1 MKNNLIEVSNLE
13 KYFEISG
20 GIFSRNKQ
28 VVKAVDGIS
37 FNIPYGSSL
46 GLVGQSGCGKTTTA
60 RALSL
65 LDPKTGGDVSFYNDE
80 TKSMQSID
88 ELEGDELKKFRRN
101 IQMIFQDPYES
112 LNPRWNIKDIILEP
126 LNIHNIGN
134 LSDREEAVYEILKTV
149 GLTPP
154 ENYMPRFPH
163 ELSGGQRQRVSIA
176 RTLIMKPKFVVCDE
190 PTSMLDVSIRISI
203 MDLMLNLAKDLEV
216 SYLYIT
222 HDLAVARYMCD
233 RIAVMFNGKI
243 VEISETEE
251 LLSLELVQLFD
262 SKFKYHLDRYKYS
275 SRYGVD
281 PKDHQQEC
289 RAILNNLEA
298 KINPSPWIF
307 GKAVSLLD
315 ISILPFIRQCKIAN
329 PDWFF
334 AQNFVKVIDLLNYF
348 ENGDLFAQAM
358 QKYELWDPLK
368 NNGNIFP

>member
-1 MKNNLIEVSNLE
+1 MNKNLIEVKNLQ
-13 KYFEISG
+13 KYFEISSG
-20 GIFSRNKQ
+20 VFSRNKSI
-28 VVKAVDGIS
+28 VKAVDGIS
-37 FNIPYGSSL
+37 FDIPHGSSL

-65 LDPKTGGDVSFYNDE
+65 LDPKTGGEVSFYNED
-80 TKSMQSID
+80 TSSMESID
-88 ELEGDELKKFRRN
+88 ELDGEELKNFRRN

-243 VEISETEE
+243 VEIAETEE
-251 LLSLELVQLFD
+251 LLNNPIHPYTKRLISSIPIPDPTYTREEYKVDFNELEGIISGNKEGKDMIEV
-262 SKFKYHLDRYKYS
+262 SKNHFIATHDVK
-275 SRYGVD
+275 G
-281 PKDHQQEC
+281 
-289 RAILNNLEA
+289 
-298 KINPSPWIF
+298 
-307 GKAVSLLD
+307 LL
-315 ISILPFIRQCKIAN
+315 
-329 PDWFF
+329 
-334 AQNFVKVIDLLNYF
+334 
-348 ENGDLFAQAM
+348 
-358 QKYELWDPLK
+358 
-368 NNGNIFP
+368 

>member
-251 LLSLELVQLFD
+251 LLSNPIHPYTKRLI
-262 SKFKYHLDRYKYS
+262 S
-275 SRYGVD
+275 SIPIPD
-281 PKDHQQEC
+281 PSYN
-289 RAILNNLEA
+289 RT
-298 KINPSPWIF
+298 
-307 GKAVSLLD
+307 
-315 ISILPFIRQCKIAN
+315 
-329 PDWFF
+329 
-334 AQNFVKVIDLLNYF
+334 
-348 ENGDLFAQAM
+348 
-358 QKYELWDPLK
+358 KYEIDFTELDQIIST
-368 NNGNIFP
+368 NSGNADMVEVKDNHYVATHDVKGLL

>member
-1 MKNNLIEVSNLE
+1 MKNNLIEVRNLE
-13 KYFEISG
+13 KYFEVSG
-20 GIFSRNKQ
+20 GLFSRNKS

-37 FNIPYGSSL
+37 FDIPFGSSL

-65 LDPKTGGDVSFYNDE
+65 LDPKTNGNIDFYNEE
-80 TKSMQSID
+80 TSSMQSID
-88 ELEGDELKKFRRN
+88 ELEGEELKKFRRN

-126 LNIHNIGN
+126 LNIHNIG
-134 LSDREEAVYEILKTV
+134 DFKEREEAVFEILKTV

-154 ENYMPRFPH
+154 ENYMPRYPH

-243 VEISETEE
+243 VELAETEE
-251 LLSLELVQLFD
+251 LLSNPIHPYTKRLISSIPIPDPSYKRKRYELDF
-262 SKFKYHLDRYKYS
+262 SELDN
-275 SRYGVD
+275 
-281 PKDHQQEC
+281 
-289 RAILNNLEA
+289 I
-298 KINPSPWIF
+298 
-307 GKAVSLLD
+307 
-315 ISILPFIRQCKIAN
+315 IAN
-329 PDWFF
+329 NSDKLSM
-334 AQNFVKVIDLLNYF
+334 AEVKTGHYVATHDVKGLL
-348 ENGDLFAQAM
+348 
-358 QKYELWDPLK
+358 
-368 NNGNIFP
+368 

>member
-1 MKNNLIEVSNLE
+1 MKNTLIEVKNLE
-13 KYFEISG
+13 KYFEVSG
-20 GIFSRNKQ
+20 NLFSRNKSI
-28 VVKAVDGIS
+28 VKAVDGIS
-37 FNIPYGSSL
+37 FNIPFGSSL

-65 LDPKTGGDVSFYNDE
+65 LDPKTGGDINFYNTE
-80 TKSMQSID
+80 TNSMQSID

-126 LNIHNIGN
+126 LNIHNIGD
-134 LSDREEAVYEILKTV
+134 LKDREEAVYEILQTV

-154 ENYMPRFPH
+154 ENYMPRYPH

-243 VEISETEE
+243 VEIAETE
-251 LLSLELVQLFD
+251 
-262 SKFKYHLDRYKYS
+262 
-275 SRYGVD
+275 
-281 PKDHQQEC
+281 
-289 RAILNNLEA
+289 
-298 KINPSPWIF
+298 
-307 GKAVSLLD
+307 
-315 ISILPFIRQCKIAN
+315 
-329 PDWFF
+329 
-334 AQNFVKVIDLLNYF
+334 DLLNNPIHPYTKRLISSIPIPDPSYKR
-348 ENGDLFAQAM
+348 ET
-358 QKYELWDPLK
+358 YEVNFQELDTLIASNPQSAEMIEVSQNHFVATHDVKGIL
-368 NNGNIFP
+368 